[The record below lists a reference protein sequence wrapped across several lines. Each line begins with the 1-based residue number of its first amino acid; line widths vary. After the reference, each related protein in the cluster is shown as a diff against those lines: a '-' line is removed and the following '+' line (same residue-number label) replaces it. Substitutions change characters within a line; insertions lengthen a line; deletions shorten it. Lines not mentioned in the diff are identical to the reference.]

1 MLSRLICLTSV
12 SVVALSACATQQENP
27 FYKYSSKY
35 EGGAPI
41 TMAQGSQYGSAAQT
55 SQTSQHV
62 QTVQAAQQYQTAPV
76 TYNQTTYQASQQVN
90 YTRVNQDC
98 LKKEQNRELLGAGL
112 GGTIGAVAGRK
123 LIGGTK
129 GTVIGAGLGGAA
141 GYGVGDKMVNCD
153 PEPYVML
160 QPTPTVTEAYVSPT
174 DAGFQTI
181 TNNGTPG
188 YQVIQA
194 QAATSGQSMT
204 VAEAISA
211 SHPAYVGLQA
221 STITAPATISAPAA
235 YAETHKTY
243 TQQAGLA
250 QPVSY
255 DYSANTV
262 SAFAETAR
270 SQTETRLITRA
281 YSNGHLV
288 KEGDTV
294 YSLSRR
300 LCVGVNDIQSLN
312 NLNAGYGIKIG
323 DTLQLPTSRC

>member
-1 MLSRLICLTSV
+1 MLSRLICLTSI

-41 TMAQGSQYGSAAQT
+41 TMAQGSQYGSTAQT
-55 SQTSQHV
+55 TQASQQI
-62 QTVQAAQQYQTAPV
+62 QTVQSAQQYQTAPV

-112 GGTIGAVAGRK
+112 GGTIGAIAGKK

-141 GYGVGDKMVNCD
+141 GYGIGDKAVNCD

-160 QPTPTVTEAYVSPT
+160 QPTPAVSEAYVSPT
-174 DAGFQTI
+174 DAEFQTI
-181 TNNGTPG
+181 TNEGTPG

-211 SHPAYVGLQA
+211 SHPAYIGLQA
-221 STITAPATISAPAA
+221 STIAVPATISAPAA
-235 YAETHKTY
+235 YTETY
-243 TQQAGLA
+243 SQQAGLA

-262 SAFAETAR
+262 SAFAETPR
-270 SQTETRLITRA
+270 SQSETRLITRG
-281 YSNGHLV
+281 YTNGHLV